1 MELEPFWKFDRREQ
15 PAIQSFLPPPPSQSF
30 LVFLISPFLPHSSL
44 SLSLSLSLFPFPVSR
59 SFEDSSSKDNF
70 DLIPLDVLFFLP
82 HPPPSIATNL
92 PQQRMAAVLEK
103 QSSLY
108 DFETRYG
115 VVVHWKNLES
125 RIACILGTS
134 RLIEAWNSLFRI

>member
-30 LVFLISPFLPHSSL
+30 LVFLISPFLPHR

-70 DLIPLDVLFFLP
+70 DLIPLDVLLFLP
-82 HPPPSIATNL
+82 RAPTPFDRDKS
-92 PQQRMAAVLEK
+92 AAAEK

-115 VVVHWKNLES
+115 GCCSLEKF
-125 RIACILGTS
+125 RIADQ
-134 RLIEAWNSLFRI
+134 